1 MINKIENLKISEL
14 KDTKF
19 IHPIRVTFE
28 QMVKTK
34 VGKQ

>member
-19 IHPIRVTFE
+19 YSSLKVTFE
-28 QMVKTK
+28 QN
-34 VGKQ
+34 G